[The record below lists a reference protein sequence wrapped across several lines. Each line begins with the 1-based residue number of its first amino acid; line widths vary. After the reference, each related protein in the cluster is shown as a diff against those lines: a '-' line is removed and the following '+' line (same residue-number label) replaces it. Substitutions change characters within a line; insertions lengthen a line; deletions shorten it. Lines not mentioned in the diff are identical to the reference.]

1 MEIIILILI
10 ALGKLSSPTQFN
22 DAYINTHQLEI
33 SKAEAIYNNNLYT
46 EADGGVIIDDTVN
59 P

>member
-1 MEIIILILI
+1 M
-10 ALGKLSSPTQFN
+10 ALGKLSSPAQFN

-33 SKAEAIYNNNLYT
+33 HNAEAIYNNNLYT
-46 EADGGVIIDDTVN
+46 EADGGVIIDDGVN

>member
-22 DAYINTHQLEI
+22 DTYINTHQLEI
-33 SKAEAIYNNNLYT
+33 SKAAAIYNNNLYT